1 MVILN
6 LTRQSVPARNARYA
20 SSFGARLS
28 GLIGKRFSPVL
39 DGMVFDRC
47 NAIHTFFMRYPIDVV
62 FADEKYRV
70 LKTVPAFPPWRP
82 FLACKKAFYV
92 IELPAGTLESTAT
105 AVGDQLDLT
114 GALSPETLKQWLE
127 KKFPKVTRPETCS
140 AEIDKRSQL

>member
-28 GLIGKRFSPVL
+28 GLIGKRFSPAL

-47 NAIHTFFMRYPIDVV
+47 NAIHTFFMRYPIDVI

-82 FLACKKAFYV
+82 FLACRNAFYV

-114 GALSPETLKQWLE
+114 GALSPETLKDWLRG
-127 KKFPKVTRPETCS
+127 KIPQVKQRETCS
-140 AEIDKRSQL
+140 SESER

>member
-28 GLIGKRFSPVL
+28 GLIGKRFSPAL

-47 NAIHTFFMRYPIDVV
+47 NAIHTFFMRYPIDVI

-82 FLACKKAFYV
+82 FLACKNAFYV
-92 IELPAGTLESTAT
+92 IELPAGTLDSTAT
-105 AVGDQLDLT
+105 VPGDQLDLT
-114 GALSPETLKQWLE
+114 GALSPETLKDWLRG
-127 KKFPKVTRPETCS
+127 KIPQVKQRETCS
-140 AEIDKRSQL
+140 SESER

>member
-28 GLIGKRFSPVL
+28 GLIGKRFSPAL

-47 NAIHTFFMRYPIDVV
+47 NAIHTFFMRYPIDVI

-70 LKTVPAFPPWRP
+70 LKTVPAFPPWHP

-114 GALSPETLKQWLE
+114 GALSPETLKDWLRG
-127 KKFPKVTRPETCS
+127 KIPQVKQRETCS
-140 AEIDKRSQL
+140 SEAER

>member
-20 SSFGARLS
+20 SGFGTRLS
-28 GLIGKRFSPVL
+28 GLIGKRFSSAM

-47 NAIHTFFMRYPIDVV
+47 NAIHTCFMGYPIDVI

-82 FLACKKAFYV
+82 FLACRNAFYV
-92 IELPAGTLESTAT
+92 IELPVGTLDSTAT

-114 GALSPETLKQWLE
+114 GALSPETLKQWLQ
-127 KKFPKVTRPETCS
+127 KKLPKVSRPETCS
-140 AEIDKRSQL
+140 VEIDKRPQQ

>member
-28 GLIGKRFSPVL
+28 GLIGKRFSPAL

-47 NAIHTFFMRYPIDVV
+47 NAIHTFFMRYPIDVI

-82 FLACKKAFYV
+82 FLACKNAFYV

-105 AVGDQLDLT
+105 APGDQLDLT
-114 GALSPETLKQWLE
+114 GALSPETLKDWLRD
-127 KKFPKVTRPETCS
+127 KIPQVKQRKTCS
-140 AEIDKRSQL
+140 SESER

>member
-1 MVILN
+1 MFILN

-28 GLIGKRFSPVL
+28 GLIGKRFSPAL

-47 NAIHTFFMRYPIDVV
+47 NAIHTFFMRYPIDVI

-82 FLACKKAFYV
+82 FLACKNAFYV
-92 IELPAGTLESTAT
+92 IELPVGTLETTAT
-105 AVGDQLDLT
+105 APGDQLDLT
-114 GALSPETLKQWLE
+114 GALSPETLKDWLRG
-127 KKFPKVTRPETCS
+127 KIPQVKQRETCS
-140 AEIDKRSQL
+140 SESER

>member
-105 AVGDQLDLT
+105 AAGDQLDLT
-114 GALSPETLKQWLE
+114 GALSPETLKDWLRG
-127 KKFPKVTRPETCS
+127 KIPQVKQRETCS
-140 AEIDKRSQL
+140 SEAER

>member
-28 GLIGKRFSPVL
+28 GLIGKRFSPAL

-47 NAIHTFFMRYPIDVV
+47 NAIHTFFMRYPIDVI

-82 FLACKKAFYV
+82 FLACKNAFYV
-92 IELPAGTLESTAT
+92 IELPAGTLDSTAT
-105 AVGDQLDLT
+105 APGDQLDLT
-114 GALSPETLKQWLE
+114 GALSPETLKDWLRG
-127 KKFPKVTRPETCS
+127 KIPQVKQRETCS
-140 AEIDKRSQL
+140 SESER

>member
-28 GLIGKRFSPVL
+28 GLIGKRFSPAL

-105 AVGDQLDLT
+105 AAGDQLDLT
-114 GALSPETLKQWLE
+114 GALSPETLKDWLRG
-127 KKFPKVTRPETCS
+127 KIPQVKQRETCS
-140 AEIDKRSQL
+140 SESER

>member
-28 GLIGKRFSPVL
+28 GLIGKRFSPAM

-47 NAIHTFFMRYPIDVV
+47 NAIHTFFMRYPIDVI

-70 LKTVPAFPPWRP
+70 LKTVPAFPPWHP

-114 GALSPETLKQWLE
+114 GALSPETLKDWLRG
-127 KKFPKVTRPETCS
+127 KIPQVKQRETCS
-140 AEIDKRSQL
+140 SEAER

>member
-6 LTRQSVPARNARYA
+6 LTRQSVPARNARPA
-20 SSFGARLS
+20 RGFGDRLS
-28 GLIGKRFSPVL
+28 GLIGKRFSSAM

-47 NAIHTFFMRYPIDVV
+47 NAIHTFFMSYPIDVI

-70 LKTVPAFPPWRP
+70 LKTVSAFPPWRP

-92 IELPAGTLESTAT
+92 IELPSGTIGSTAT
-105 AVGDQLDLT
+105 EVGDQLDLT

-127 KKFPKVTRPETCS
+127 KQLPKVSRPETCS
-140 AEIDKRSQL
+140 SESER

>member
-28 GLIGKRFSPVL
+28 GLIGKRFSPAL

-47 NAIHTFFMRYPIDVV
+47 NAIHTFFMRYPIDVI
-62 FADEKYRV
+62 FADEKYRI
-70 LKTVPAFPPWRP
+70 LKTVPAFPPWHP

-114 GALSPETLKQWLE
+114 GALSPETLKDWLRG
-127 KKFPKVTRPETCS
+127 KIPQVKQRETCS
-140 AEIDKRSQL
+140 SESER

>member
-28 GLIGKRFSPVL
+28 GLIGKRFSPAL

-47 NAIHTFFMRYPIDVV
+47 NAIHTFFMRYPIDVI

-82 FLACKKAFYV
+82 FLACKNAFYV
-92 IELPAGTLESTAT
+92 IELPAGTLETTAT
-105 AVGDQLDLT
+105 EPGDQLDLT
-114 GALSPETLKQWLE
+114 GALSPETLKDWLRGRLPQV
-127 KKFPKVTRPETCS
+127 KQRETCS
-140 AEIDKRSQL
+140 SESER